1 MRLANIALA
10 ACLGLT
16 AAACQKPAPARPS
29 APAVARLSQ
38 AGRDAAREALMAH
51 EGEWDCAAP
60 APFDKVTRRLLV
72 EDPEARVVSP
82 AGFPG
87 PVVIGGATGVTV
99 FRKAGAGWAGYMV
112 DPISQVQAV
121 RYGPQGL
128 YLVTKVVREGG
139 GPLGL
144 ALLPTGGGALVC
156 AGLATPE
163 RLDVPAEHPEF
174 VSLSMDPDGKG
185 ALIAKAERAEAA
197 TLWFRYETRDG
208 GATWSQAQTVTKPTA
223 GPPDLPAPDQRKVP
237 PALAREIAGA

>member
-16 AAACQKPAPARPS
+16 AAGCQKPPPAVPA
-29 APAVARLSQ
+29 APAVTPLTDAQ
-38 AGRDAAREALMAH
+38 RDAARETLTAH

-72 EDPEARVVSP
+72 EDAEARVVSP

-99 FRKAGAGWAGYMV
+99 FRKAAAGWAGYMI

-128 YLVTKVVREGG
+128 YVITKVVREGG

-163 RLDVPAEHPEF
+163 GLDVPAEHPEF
-174 VSLSMDPDGKG
+174 VSLSMDPEGKG
-185 ALIAKAERAEAA
+185 ALSAKAERAEAA
-197 TLWFRYETRDG
+197 PLWFRYETQDG
-208 GATWSQAQTVTKPTA
+208 GATWSPAQTVTKPTA
-223 GPPDLPAPDQRKVP
+223 GAPDLPAPDQRKVP

>member
-29 APAVARLSQ
+29 APAVAPLTQ
-38 AGRDAAREALMAH
+38 AERDAAREALMAH

-156 AGLATPE
+156 AGLDTPE
-163 RLDVPAEHPEF
+163 GLDVPAEHPEF

-185 ALIAKAERAEAA
+185 TLIAKAERAEAA